1 MAILDYQNTP
11 TLGMDSNPVQR
22 LMNQRTKTLLPT
34 SRTLLQPRVTYTEKD
49 QRNLAKRQ
57 EQQVR
62 YFNQGA
68 RDLRELAEGDVVR
81 MKPFQ
86 LGNKV
91 WKKATAAACLD
102 ERSYSVET
110 PEGGVYRGTRCH
122 LRKTPERAES
132 TPSDDS
138 KSAEKG
144 VRSPL
149 AYQSLRKLSNKS
161 KLANHLKRLRRVLPN
176 QDY

>member
-1 MAILDYQNTP
+1 
-11 TLGMDSNPVQR
+11 
-22 LMNQRTKTLLPT
+22 MNRRTKTLLPT
-34 SRTLLQPRVTYTEKD
+34 SRTLLHPRVTYPEKD

-81 MKPFQ
+81 MKPFR
-86 LGNKV
+86 LGNNV
-91 WKKATAAACLD
+91 WKKATVAARLD

-110 PEGGVYRGTRCH
+110 PDGGVYRRTRCH
-122 LRKTPERAES
+122 LRKIPERAQS
-132 TPSDDS
+132 APSDDS

-149 AYQSLRKLSNKS
+149 AYQSLSKLSNKS

-176 QDY
+176 QDC